1 MLNIIMKVVINGEI
15 KEIATKINLQALLKN
30 LSLASERI
38 AVELNKEVVSKKD
51 WENIE
56 INEADK
62 IEIIHFVGGG

>member
-1 MLNIIMKVVINGEI
+1 MKVVINGEI